1 MCTRTQVGEPCALRA
16 SHRPLRLGG
25 SCPPAVRILPFGCAQ
40 WGRGSTWGGLRT
52 PPVSQQLPEQ
62 SKALPRAWGRPPS
75 CLFPFRTQACH
86 QAPQKQPCKKRPSQN
101 QLFEVKLVDSLPSR
115 PAAVVASVLFGR
127 LLLDVS
133 ETGSLRAAG
142 AAPPQYCSPSAL
154 SGPCTLPP
162 AALATSGFTQTPKT
176 SSALS
181 SPPQPVCRAPLL
193 DQRGE
198 QPPSLPTKKD
208 SVHRNPRYRPG
219 LTPNSSFVSSTTHT
233 LV

>member
-1 MCTRTQVGEPCALRA
+1 MCPACFSPTSLAGRFVPPSCASLALRLC
-16 SHRPLRLGG
+16 SVGQRQYLGRP
-25 SCPPAVRILPFGCAQ
+25 A
-40 WGRGSTWGGLRT
+40 T

-62 SKALPRAWGRPPS
+62 SKALPQAWGRPPP

-219 LTPNSSFVSSTTHT
+219 LTPNSSFVCSTTHT